1 MKKAP
6 ALRLAQLMEL
16 LDRMSSREWPSR
28 RNRAILVVGWTSA
41 LRASEICALN
51 IEDIQHAP
59 EGLIVW
65 IRKSKTD
72 QDGKGIPIGIPASP
86 LTAIIL
92 DWRSAVT
99 RLYGTES
106 GPLFPRI
113 GYAQVDRWFPSI
125 GPRGRLSTR
134 SLHKLIVRLLR
145 TISVD
150 GSVHSL
156 RRGMIT
162 EAAAAGVSEQLIQR
176 HSRHR
181 SVAVL
186 RGYVDEGN
194 LFTHNPLLP
203 LLDPLPS
210 PQQDR

>member
-1 MKKAP
+1 MD
-6 ALRLAQLMEL
+6 L
-16 LDRMSSREWPSR
+16 LDRMSSHEWPSR
-28 RNRAILVVGWTSA
+28 RNRAILAIGWAAA

-51 IEDIQHAP
+51 IEDIQQAI
-59 EGLIVW
+59 EGLVVR

-72 QDGKGIPIGIPASP
+72 QEGKGIPIGIPASP
-86 LTAIIL
+86 LTAVIL
-92 DWRSAVT
+92 DWKTAVT
-99 RLYGTES
+99 RLYGTNS

-125 GPRGRLSTR
+125 GPRGRISTR

-145 TISVD
+145 MVSVE

-162 EAAAAGVSEQLIQR
+162 EAAVAGAPESLIQR

-186 RGYVDEGN
+186 RGYVEEGN
-194 LFTHNPLLP
+194 LFASNPLNAVFE
-203 LLDPLPS
+203 LLAS
-210 PQQDR
+210 PQKDR